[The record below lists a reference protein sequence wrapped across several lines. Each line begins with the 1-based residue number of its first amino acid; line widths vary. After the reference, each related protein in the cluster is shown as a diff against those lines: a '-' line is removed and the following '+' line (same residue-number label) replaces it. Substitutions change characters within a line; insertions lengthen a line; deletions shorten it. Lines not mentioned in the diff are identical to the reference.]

1 MVKREGKAIEK
12 MRKKDIEN
20 LKRRPPVVWR
30 FGNKIPAETD
40 YQVNHPAYAEE
51 IDQGTNIL
59 IADVRNDRVLVVNKA
74 TKEVVDKYTV
84 NRPQYA
90 TLHTD
95 GDLLVPSWA
104 DDTVY
109 KIGRNT
115 HNVNWEYSIPEPRCV
130 IPWSSTV
137 LAISRSDASASSGIY
152 WVKLSDKSTVKSYT
166 PGWNYDPNG
175 ITKLSAPQA
184 IENTDEETVLM
195 GTENNNVVREI
206 KYSDLSVVWE
216 YSVLEQTAP
225 YAVRIGGISGAPK
238 KMSVTLISDNE
249 GGRIVGIT
257 AQKDRIFQIGG
268 RIGRNNVKPHNVNLI
283 CPQGLSITRNGN
295 LLVADSH
302 GHQVLEIDLSRP
314 PQPRY
319 PEAKQEYFKFGGDF
333 ANDLSIDAGDT
344 SDPVELTYYGKKTI
358 YFYSDTA
365 GTLTIQVIAPDGT
378 VYTYDT
384 VSISADELES
394 YPMSGGI
401 RELQLK
407 FDTAATISAWY
418 HAKR

>member
-40 YQVNHPAYAEE
+40 YQVRHPAYAEE
-51 IDQGTNIL
+51 IDEGRNIL
-59 IADVRNDRVLVVNKA
+59 IADVRNDRVLIVNKA
-74 TKEVVDKYTV
+74 TKEVVDEYTV
-84 NRPQYA
+84 NSPQYA

-115 HNVNWEYSIPEPRCV
+115 HNVNWSYSIPEPRCV

-137 LAISRSDASASSGIY
+137 LAISRSDASADSGIY

-166 PGWNYDPNG
+166 PGRNYDPNG

-216 YSVLEQTAP
+216 YSVLQRTAP

-238 KMSVTLISDNE
+238 RMSVTLISDNE
-249 GGRIVGIT
+249 GGRIVGVT

-268 RIGRNNVKPHNVNLI
+268 R
-283 CPQGLSITRNGN
+283 CQGI
-295 LLVADSH
+295 V
-302 GHQVLEIDLSRP
+302 
-314 PQPRY
+314 
-319 PEAKQEYFKFGGDF
+319 
-333 ANDLSIDAGDT
+333 
-344 SDPVELTYYGKKTI
+344 
-358 YFYSDTA
+358 
-365 GTLTIQVIAPDGT
+365 
-378 VYTYDT
+378 
-384 VSISADELES
+384 
-394 YPMSGGI
+394 
-401 RELQLK
+401 
-407 FDTAATISAWY
+407 
-418 HAKR
+418 